1 MVAACDKCLWCEQCL
16 SDEVCEHYAPVD
28 EDEYIDEM
36 IEKGRYEFRKEWFAY
51 INQDEQFI
59 F

>member
-1 MVAACDKCLWCEQCL
+1 MVAACDKCLWREQCL
-16 SDEVCEHYAPVD
+16 SDEVCEHYTPVD

-51 INQDEQFI
+51 ISQDE
-59 F
+59 